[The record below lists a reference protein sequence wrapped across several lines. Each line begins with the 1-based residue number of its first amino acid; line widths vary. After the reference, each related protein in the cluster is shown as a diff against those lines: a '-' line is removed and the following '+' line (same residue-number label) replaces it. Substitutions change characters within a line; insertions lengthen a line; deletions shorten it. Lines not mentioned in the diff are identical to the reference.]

1 MTVGERIKQRRIDLG
16 ITQTDLAKK
25 MGYKTKS
32 TICEVEKSG
41 NNLTQSRISKFA
53 EALGVTPAYL
63 MGWEDGK
70 IDLTL
75 TDGEKEIVIEY
86 RKADDATKEM
96 VKRILAYKEK
106 LK

>member
-63 MGWEDGK
+63 MGWEDDTK
-70 IDLTL
+70 NL